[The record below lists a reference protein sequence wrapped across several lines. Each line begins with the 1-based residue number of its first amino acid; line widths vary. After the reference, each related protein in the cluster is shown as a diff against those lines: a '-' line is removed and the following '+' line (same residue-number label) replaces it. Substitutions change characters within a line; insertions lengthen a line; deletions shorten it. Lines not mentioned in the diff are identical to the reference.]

1 VQREEIPNNTD
12 AQVEEAVCKALN
24 LVNELDPDKDLRAAV
39 FTQAC
44 AMYASKSITVRQP
57 QPIDLSQMVD
67 PTWPR

>member
-1 VQREEIPNNTD
+1 VQREEVPNHTD
-12 AQVEEAVCKALN
+12 EQVEEAVCKALT

-57 QPIDLSQMVD
+57 QPVDLSKL
-67 PTWPR
+67 PSYNWPG